1 MAHMEAFQ
9 CPSNVPSE
17 YKEIVLDTLCKM
29 EDHVETRGSRYRE
42 EKFCFN
48 QCKRCKSILILL

>member
-1 MAHMEAFQ
+1 MAHVEAFQ

-17 YKEIVLDTLCKM
+17 YKEIVSDTLCKM
-29 EDHVETRGSRYRE
+29 EDHVETRGSRYGK

-48 QCKRCKSILILL
+48 HYKRC